1 MVEGEGEEEGK
12 GGLGLKV
19 NLVLEGNAYDK
30 FYNSLKT
37 KATRNLYPVALRK
50 FMAFLKVKH
59 VSDLLPSLPTQTP
72 EVNAKVI
79 DWITGLLAYEK
90 RRTNSTPVG
99 DDISGR
105 CSRVLQEK
113 PCHIRLG

>member
-12 GGLGLKV
+12 GGLGLKL

-79 DWITGLLAYEK
+79 DWIMHMRNVEQIAPRSVTTYLA
-90 RRTNSTPVG
+90 G
-99 DDISGR
+99 
-105 CSRVLQEK
+105 VLEFYK
-113 PCHIRLG
+113 KNHVILD